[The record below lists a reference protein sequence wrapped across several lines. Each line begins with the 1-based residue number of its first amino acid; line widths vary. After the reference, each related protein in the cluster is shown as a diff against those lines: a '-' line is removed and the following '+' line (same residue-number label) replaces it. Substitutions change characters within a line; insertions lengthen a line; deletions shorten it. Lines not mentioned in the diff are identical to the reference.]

1 MLKSATAEKI
11 LLEFDPRKNNLLL
24 ALKEINANFGCI
36 SEDNAK
42 KIAEYFSLPL
52 SQIYETASFYDLI
65 NLEKTVDLTIKVC
78 SGADCVLGGANKVIL
93 EIENYF
99 RIKLGDKFNPKISL
113 EIVSCLG
120 MCAQGPIMI
129 INGKT
134 FEKVTTS
141 RMYEILNEYV

>member
-1 MLKSATAEKI
+1 M
-11 LLEFDPRKNNLLL
+11 EFDPRKNNLLL